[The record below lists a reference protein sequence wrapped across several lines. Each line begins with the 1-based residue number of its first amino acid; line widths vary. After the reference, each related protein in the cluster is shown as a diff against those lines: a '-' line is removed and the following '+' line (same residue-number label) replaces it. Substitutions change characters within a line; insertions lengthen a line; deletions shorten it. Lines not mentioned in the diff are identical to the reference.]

1 VSTRILIKINPGLRS
16 DRINMT
22 ASLADVLR
30 TLRLAFAGLLAGG
43 IALLAAPALAQSS
56 VYVIG
61 NSLTNDMVPDGLQA
75 LASVSGTPAD
85 VGFHIRSSNSLTY
98 IVANPAD
105 VTFTRGGA
113 WPEALATGRWD
124 AITMQPYFGVGST
137 LESEA
142 AAILALVDQ
151 ARRGNNAAAKFYV
164 YAAWPSVIDTG
175 GRYESYWR
183 QAVAD
188 SATQPTVL
196 AAAYFDALLA
206 RLRRDLPA
214 GTSIDVIPVGEVL
227 AQVDRKLRS
236 GARPGIDD
244 VTALYRD
251 ADHMGDVG
259 RYAAATTVYMKVWGR
274 RPVAGE
280 ALAVY
285 RQGLGRIELSSE
297 LARWIDDVAWD
308 TVQRKSAP
316 VTAPQGGGGS
326 PAPGLLLML
335 LGLAALARR
344 RR

>member
-1 VSTRILIKINPGLRS
+1 MSPSRGSFLRS
-16 DRINMT
+16 LLFAATGMLIA
-22 ASLADVLR
+22 ASVCMPG
-30 TLRLAFAGLLAGG
+30 TTH
-43 IALLAAPALAQSS
+43 AQSS

-61 NSLTNDMVPDGLQA
+61 NSLTNDMVPDGLQV
-75 LASVSGTPAD
+75 LADASGTPAN

-105 VTFTRGGA
+105 ITYARGGA
-113 WPEALATGRWD
+113 WPEALALGRWD
-124 AITMQPYFGVGST
+124 AITMQPYLGAGST

-142 AAILALVDQ
+142 GAILALVEQ

-164 YAAWPSVIDTG
+164 YAAWPSVTDTG

-188 SATQPTVL
+188 NPTQPTVL

-214 GTSIDVIPVGEVL
+214 GTAVEIIPVGEVL
-227 AQVDRKLRS
+227 AEIDRKLRA
-236 GARPGIDD
+236 GAWSGIDD

-259 RYAAATTVYMKVWGR
+259 RYAAAVTVYAKVWGR
-274 RPVAGE
+274 KPVAGE

-285 RQGLGRIELSSE
+285 QQGLGRVRLSPE
-297 LARWIDDVAWD
+297 LARWIDDVAWE
-308 TVQRKSAP
+308 TVTRKSTSA
-316 VTAPQGGGGS
+316 AQADGGGG
-326 PAPGLLLML
+326 GLSLPLLML
-335 LGLAALARR
+335 LGLAACSRR
-344 RR
+344 TR